1 MEHLL
6 LISLLVLA
14 SGSYAAYSG
23 YVETDKIHLLVYG
36 DDKALHEEEILDYDP
51 HVQVVIKIDLEDVTQ
66 IEFNDVSDLATCYN
80 RAPFSPSTI
89 ATYTLN
95 PKIKIKNIVV
105 RFLYPC
111 AAYRQAFY
119 YAVKVKTLQGNYF
132 IRKKF
137 PVKLLNRID
146 GDGP

>member
-1 MEHLL
+1 MKRILL
-6 LISLLVLA
+6 VSLLVLA

-36 DDKALHEEEILDYDP
+36 EDKKLHEEEILGYNP

-66 IEFNDVSDLATCYN
+66 VELNDVSDIATCYD

-95 PKIKIKNIVV
+95 PKAKIKNIVV
-105 RFLYPC
+105 RFQYPC

-137 PVKLLNRID
+137 PVKLLNRIG

>member
-1 MEHLL
+1 MKH
-6 LISLLVLA
+6 LVLVFLLMLA
-14 SGSYAAYSG
+14 SESYAAYSG

-36 DDKALHEEEILDYDP
+36 DDKEAHEEEILGYNP
-51 HVQVVIKIDLEDVTQ
+51 HVQVVIKIDLENVTQ
-66 IEFNDVSDLATCYN
+66 VEFNDVSDLATCYD

-89 ATYTLN
+89 ATYTLD
-95 PKIKIKNIVV
+95 PKVKIKNIVV
-105 RFLYPC
+105 RFQYPC

-137 PVKLLNRID
+137 PVKLLNRLG
-146 GDGP
+146 GDGS